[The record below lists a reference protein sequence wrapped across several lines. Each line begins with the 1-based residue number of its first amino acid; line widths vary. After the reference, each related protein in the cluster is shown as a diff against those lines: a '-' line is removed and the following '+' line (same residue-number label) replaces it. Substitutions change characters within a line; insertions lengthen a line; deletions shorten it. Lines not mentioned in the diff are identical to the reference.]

1 MDKLFPGNK
10 VQKMKPT
17 LFIFSGLPASGK
29 TTLSKLLAKSKGAV
43 YLRIDTVEQALRDFS
58 FDVQEEGYGLCYRI
72 ALDNLKL
79 GLSVVADSCN
89 PIELT
94 RRAWEQVARTADAD
108 FINFEIICSDKSE
121 HKRRART
128 RTTDLEGHRLPTW
141 EEIEKHEYH
150 QWQRKHERTVID
162 TANRAERECFEM
174 LLRAIDGQ

>member
-1 MDKLFPGNK
+1 
-10 VQKMKPT
+10 MKAT

-58 FDVQEEGYGLCYRI
+58 FDVREEGYGVCCRI

-94 RRAWEQVARTADAD
+94 RRAWEEVARTANAE
-108 FINFEIICSDKSE
+108 FVNFEIICSDKSA
-121 HKRRART
+121 HKRRAET
-128 RTTDLEGHRLPTW
+128 RTTDVRGHKLPTW
-141 EEIEKHEYH
+141 EEIENREYH
-150 QWQRKHERTVID
+150 KWQHEHERTVID
-162 TANRAERECFEM
+162 TAERTESECFKM
-174 LLRAIDGQ
+174 LLGAIDGQSRQRKP

>member
-1 MDKLFPGNK
+1 
-10 VQKMKPT
+10 MKPT

-58 FDVQEEGYGLCYRI
+58 LDVLEEGYGVCYRI

-94 RRAWEQVARTADAD
+94 RRAWEQIATKAKAD

-121 HKRRART
+121 HKRRAGT
-128 RTTDLEGHRLPTW
+128 RTTDVEGLRPPTW

-150 QWQRKHERTVID
+150 EWQHEHERTVID
-162 TANRAERECFEM
+162 TAARTEGQCFEI
-174 LLRAIDGQ
+174 LLRTIDDRLSGSCEV